1 MIGSINVTKPFKADF
16 IENRPKA
23 QKITEPIVS
32 KTSICFSMLQNQ
44 AYLEN
49 RNYKTIS
56 FIRNCLKNTII
67 TNPIVSESPRNR
79 RLPKL
84 NDGIGFS

>member
-16 IENRPKA
+16 IENQQKA
-23 QKITEPIVS
+23 QKITEPIEAKIS
-32 KTSICFSMLQNQ
+32 FRFPNLQNQ
-44 AYLEN
+44 SYLEN